1 MDEVN
6 KKAIERMGDILD
18 AIKAEADTITGQS
31 NTHDEDAMVSETIYN
46 LAMAFELIYR
56 NVK

>member
-18 AIKAEADTITGQS
+18 AIKAEVDTITGQS
-31 NTHDEDAMVSETIYN
+31 NTHDEDALVSETIYN
-46 LAMAFELIYR
+46 LTMAFELIYR